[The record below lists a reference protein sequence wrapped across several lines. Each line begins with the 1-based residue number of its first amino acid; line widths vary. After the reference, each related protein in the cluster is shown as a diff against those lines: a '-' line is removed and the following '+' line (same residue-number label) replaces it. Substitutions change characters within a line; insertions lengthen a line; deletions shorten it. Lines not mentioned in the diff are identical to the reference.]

1 MLDPRTPST
10 VRLGQHL
17 RYLDSIRGLS
27 ALYVAACH
35 AWLMYAV
42 QLADQGLRSTSGGL
56 LVATS
61 WLAFGRSAVAV
72 FIVLSGYCLMLPVV
86 QSPARELRS
95 TFWQFMARRARR
107 ILPPYYG
114 AVAVTIALI
123 LMVPRLEDPSIGEG

>member
-1 MLDPRTPST
+1 MRRQTTRARRICPRDYKFGTSPMQRAVTDDRPASGFLKAQALPGPSTRRMLDPRTPST

-56 LVATS
+56 L
-61 WLAFGRSAVAV
+61 
-72 FIVLSGYCLMLPVV
+72 
-86 QSPARELRS
+86 
-95 TFWQFMARRARR
+95 
-107 ILPPYYG
+107 
-114 AVAVTIALI
+114 
-123 LMVPRLEDPSIGEG
+123 